1 MVSIGVIS
9 KPHGIKGEVR
19 VHPLID
25 CPDIIKA
32 GTECRLI
39 VNGNERTVE
48 IMQARLHSDVL
59 IVKIKEVNDRNEAE
73 SLRGAEFVI
82 SEDELPDRDDGSFYA
97 FQLIGLKVV
106 AVDGRNIGVVT
117 DIMETP
123 GQVTYV
129 IDAGGREVL
138 IPAVEEFVKDV
149 NLNTGVIKILP
160 IEGLID

>member
-1 MVSIGVIS
+1 M
-9 KPHGIKGEVR
+9 
-19 VHPLID
+19 HPLID
-25 CPDIIKA
+25 CLDIIKA
-32 GTECRLI
+32 GTECRLN
-39 VNGNERTVE
+39 VDGNERTVE

-82 SEDELPDRDDGSFYA
+82 SEDELPERGDGSFYA

-123 GQVTYV
+123 GQMTYV
-129 IDAGGREVL
+129 IDAEGKEVL